1 MHAEHPFSARPRSTA
16 IACMQG
22 IHTTPSI
29 PVQHPWEKKLDVR
42 PAPSHQSAAVLFQP
56 WDADVAVQHTPRHV
70 LLELRPFRRVSTEE
84 ALQHQTTLVLKGSL
98 DLMGTNG
105 IVEIPAAHMPPLSRL
120 ATDTVDE
127 ADPVICA
134 PRHPRSLTRNGGN
147 WSNPKQATQMDV
159 RDVVGQENPQLVP
172 TTQFWFVGG
181 HCVPGGRGRHTCPAH
196 CADGR
201 TQEPAPRIKRDR
213 PSAGAFVPS
222 FRPSFGNL
230 PGPAWQPWHRV
241 ACQGCCQRII
251 RRKRLAVLI
260 DQSPVAA
267 ASQPPYLS
275 CPSSP
280 PIRPI
285 HGEPL
290 GDASQNIRGLRLG
303 QPGGIPMPRGH
314 GDGTHQP
321 GRRARLRPPHSAVG
335 WHPRDGPRVLP
346 RSRSTTSCH
355 PSPTEVADHI
365 LGVLYD
371 CGSGPE
377 QRLYIQE
384 TLNGGDPLE
393 MKSSRR
399 ASTAPC
405 HDQLP

>member
-70 LLELRPFRRVSTEE
+70 LLELRPFRRASTEE

-105 IVEIPAAHMPPLSRL
+105 IVEIPAAHVAPPLSRL

-127 ADPVICA
+127 AYPVICA

-172 TTQFWFVGG
+172 TTQHLFWFVGG

-230 PGPAWQPWHRV
+230 PGPALQPWHRV

-260 DQSPVAA
+260 DQSSVAA

-275 CPSSP
+275 CPSP
-280 PIRPI
+280 PPSVQST
-285 HGEPL
+285 ESLWVMPL
-290 GDASQNIRGLRLG
+290 GIFVVCDWDNLAAFRCLEDMATEHINLAAELVCDLRTPLL
-303 QPGGIPMPRGH
+303 GGIQGTDLGCCHAQDPRRVATPH
-314 GDGTHQP
+314 
-321 GRRARLRPPHSAVG
+321 RRR
-335 WHPRDGPRVLP
+335 
-346 RSRSTTSCH
+346 
-355 PSPTEVADHI
+355 
-365 LGVLYD
+365 
-371 CGSGPE
+371 
-377 QRLYIQE
+377 
-384 TLNGGDPLE
+384 
-393 MKSSRR
+393 
-399 ASTAPC
+399 
-405 HDQLP
+405 

>member
-1 MHAEHPFSARPRSTA
+1 MAGTGATRNKPPKWTSGMSLDRKTLNLSRRLSFGLLAV
-16 IACMQG
+16 IVC
-22 IHTTPSI
+22 
-29 PVQHPWEKKLDVR
+29 PVVE
-42 PAPSHQSAAVLFQP
+42 
-56 WDADVAVQHTPRHV
+56 ADTRVQHT
-70 LLELRPFRRVSTEE
+70 
-84 ALQHQTTLVLKGSL
+84 A
-98 DLMGTNG
+98 
-105 IVEIPAAHMPPLSRL
+105 
-120 ATDTVDE
+120 
-127 ADPVICA
+127 
-134 PRHPRSLTRNGGN
+134 
-147 WSNPKQATQMDV
+147 QMD
-159 RDVVGQENPQLVP
+159 
-172 TTQFWFVGG
+172 G
-181 HCVPGGRGRHTCPAH
+181 HKNLHPESKETAH
-196 CADGR
+196 L
-201 TQEPAPRIKRDR
+201 QAP
-213 PSAGAFVPS
+213 FVPS

-230 PGPAWQPWHRV
+230 PGPALQPWHRV

-399 ASTAPC
+399 ASTAPVSRPAPIGRLQTLC
-405 HDQLP
+405 DPFWHRPLTRRGIL